1 MFDLHPILD
10 ADTIKIGDFKLSK
23 LLMIK
28 DQQYPWFLLVPKQN
42 DLLDICDLSEED
54 QRQFWLES
62 DKLSKEIKRLFS
74 PDKLNLGAIGNMVPQ
89 LHVHHIAR
97 FKDDVAWPAPVWG
110 AKPLLAFDEE
120 SLADRLAIVRQFDF
134 TSLDFTREAGL

>member
-1 MFDLHPILD
+1 MFELHATLD

-42 DLLDICDLSEED
+42 DLLDICDLSDDD
-54 QRQFWLES
+54 QRQFWEES
-62 DKLSKEIKRLFS
+62 ALLSKEIKRVFS

-110 AKPLLAFDEE
+110 AKPLKAFDDEALTE
-120 SLADRLAIVRQFDF
+120 RMQSVKQFDF
-134 TSLDFTREAGL
+134 SSMEFTWEA

>member
-1 MFDLHPILD
+1 MFQLHSTLD
-10 ADTIKIGDFKLSK
+10 ADTIKLGDFKLSE

-54 QRQFWLES
+54 QRQFWQES
-62 DKLSKEIKRLFS
+62 ALLSKEIKRVFR

-110 AKPLLAFDEE
+110 VKPLQSFNDESFTKRME
-120 SLADRLAIVRQFDF
+120 SVKQFNFSSMEF
-134 TSLDFTREAGL
+134 TWE